1 MFECGLLLS
10 ITNPPSAKCSM
21 TAATD
26 SLSHDRDHH
35 DTKARI
41 LEVAERLFMEHG
53 FSATSLR
60 MITGE
65 AKVNLA
71 SVNYHFGSKE
81 ALIEAV
87 FTRRLAPLNEER
99 VAQLGRLETK
109 ANGAPLTVEQIVDA
123 FVMSALQM
131 GEGHA
136 DTGTVFLRLLGRTFS
151 DPASGVGNILAKQ
164 YSDVVVRFKRALA
177 KALPDLPEEEL
188 VWRMHFMFGTMAYTN
203 GGMDAIELI
212 ASCNV
217 TDPQDQEKILKRV
230 AKFLVAGLKAPQ

>member
-1 MFECGLLLS
+1 
-10 ITNPPSAKCSM
+10 M
-21 TAATD
+21 TPGTH

-60 MITGE
+60 MITGD

-87 FTRRLAPLNEER
+87 FNRRLAPLNRER
-99 VAQLGRLETK
+99 VAQLNRMEEE
-109 ANGAPLTVEQIVDA
+109 ANGEPLTVEQIVDA
-123 FVMSALQM
+123 FVMSASRM
-131 GEGHA
+131 GEGHS
-136 DTGTVFLRLLGRTFS
+136 DTGMVFLRLLGRTFS
-151 DPASGVGNILAKQ
+151 DPASNVSSILAKQ
-164 YSDVVVRFKRALA
+164 YSDVVVRFKRAMA
-177 KALPDLPEEEL
+177 RALPALPEDEL

-203 GGMDAIELI
+203 AGMDAIQLI
-212 ASCNV
+212 ASCESANLE
-217 TDPQDQEKILKRV
+217 DQLSILRRV
-230 AKFLVAGLKAPQ
+230 SKFVVAGLKAPL

>member
-1 MFECGLLLS
+1 
-10 ITNPPSAKCSM
+10 M
-21 TAATD
+21 TAV
-26 SLSHDRDHH
+26 SPPLPHDREHH

-60 MITGE
+60 MITGD

-99 VAQLGRLETK
+99 VHQLDLMEAK
-109 ANGAPLTVEQIVDA
+109 SAGAPLTVAQIVEA
-123 FVMSALQM
+123 FVMSALRL
-131 GEGHA
+131 GEDHSE
-136 DTGTVFLRLLGRTFS
+136 TGTVFLRLLGRAFS
-151 DPASGVGNILAKQ
+151 DPSSGVRGLLAKQ
-164 YSDVVVRFKRALA
+164 YGSVVTRFKRALT
-177 KALPDLPEEEL
+177 KALPKLPEEDL

-203 GGMDAIELI
+203 AGMDAINLI
-212 ASCNV
+212 ASCTT
-217 TDPQDQEKILKRV
+217 TDRHDQAAVLHRL
-230 AKFLVAGLKAPQ
+230 AKFLVAGLQAPQ

>member
-1 MFECGLLLS
+1 MIFLHKK
-10 ITNPPSAKCSM
+10 ADM
-21 TAATD
+21 TPGTHT
-26 SLSHDRDHH
+26 LSHDRDHH

-60 MITGE
+60 MITGD

-87 FTRRLAPLNEER
+87 FNRRLAPLNRER
-99 VAQLGRLETK
+99 VAQLNRMEEQ

-123 FVMSALQM
+123 FVMSASRM

-136 DTGTVFLRLLGRTFS
+136 DTGMVFLRLLGRTFS
-151 DPASGVGNILAKQ
+151 DPASNVSSILAKQ
-164 YSDVVVRFKRALA
+164 YSDVVVRFKRAMVR
-177 KALPDLPEEEL
+177 ALPALPEDEL

-203 GGMDAIELI
+203 AGMDAIRLI
-212 ASCNV
+212 ASC
-217 TDPQDQEKILKRV
+217 QSASLEDQLSILRRV
-230 AKFLVAGLKAPQ
+230 SKFVVAGLKAPL